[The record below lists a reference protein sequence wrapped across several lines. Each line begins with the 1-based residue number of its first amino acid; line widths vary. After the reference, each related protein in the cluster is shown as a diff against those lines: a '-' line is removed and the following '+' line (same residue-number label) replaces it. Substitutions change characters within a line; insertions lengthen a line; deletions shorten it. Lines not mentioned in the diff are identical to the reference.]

1 MSAKAVVT
9 GGTRGVGLAV
19 ARRLCADG
27 GDVLLVYGH
36 SDADAKHALDSLAGL
51 PGTVTAVRADLTAP
65 GGVVRVLDEVRRTWG
80 TLDVFVHAAAHRRPS
95 AAPRVSPRAMRDDL
109 ALALA
114 PLLAG
119 APALTGLMAG
129 RGGRV
134 VAVSSAGA
142 GRVVRSYLTQGV
154 AKAALESLVR
164 YLAVELAPAGITVNA
179 VSTSKIDKGAGAEGP
194 ADVSAAL
201 AARTPAG
208 RLTAPD
214 DVADA
219 VALLCRSDAGW
230 IQGQVLTVDGG
241 LSLVAG

>member
-27 GDVLLVYGH
+27 TDVLLVYGH

-65 GGVVRVLDEVRRTWG
+65 AGVVRVLREVRQTWG
-80 TLDVFVHAAAHRRPS
+80 ALDVFVHAAAQRRPS
-95 AAPRVSPRAMRDDL
+95 AGPRVSLRDARDDL

-119 APALTGLMAG
+119 VPALTDLMAG
-129 RGGRV
+129 RPGRV
-134 VAVSSAGA
+134 IAVSSAGA

-179 VSTSKIDKGAGAEGP
+179 VSTSKIDKGAGSEGP
-194 ADVSAAL
+194 AHVAAAL

-208 RLTAPD
+208 RLTTAD
-214 DVADA
+214 DIADA
-219 VALLCRSDAGW
+219 VALLCRPDAGW
-230 IQGQVLTVDGG
+230 IHGQVVTVDGG
-241 LSLVAG
+241 LSLMAG